1 MSVLELIRPD
11 LQSMQSYKPGGDT
24 LDCRL
29 HANELPWC
37 PVSFAQVPLNHYPDI
52 RQQQQLQQLLANY
65 YQININQLVL
75 TRGSDDGIDML
86 MRLFLRAGQD
96 SFMQCPPTFPM
107 YEFYGRLQQADA
119 LNCPL
124 EANNDFSFSIEKLIS
139 LWQPNC
145 RLIMLCR
152 PNNPTGN
159 LLELTSIETLCNYF
173 KNKAV
178 VVVDEAYIEF
188 AQTTSATSLIPSFDN
203 LIVLRTLS
211 KAYGLAGLRLG
222 SIIAQPQLI
231 KAIENTMPPYT
242 LSSAFLDLAQRALID
257 KSWFTNK
264 IKDILNERQ
273 RLITQLQQ
281 LTLIDKIY
289 PSRAN
294 FILIASS
301 YAAQLAAWMAELD
314 IAVRHF
320 AAGPLQNMLRVTVG
334 EQAQNQRLLNAL
346 RRFQQEKC

>member
-1 MSVLELIRPD
+1 
-11 LQSMQSYKPGGDT
+11 
-24 LDCRL
+24 
-29 HANELPWC
+29 
-37 PVSFAQVPLNHYPDI
+37 
-52 RQQQQLQQLLANY
+52 
-65 YQININQLVL
+65 
-75 TRGSDDGIDML
+75 
-86 MRLFLRAGQD
+86 
-96 SFMQCPPTFPM
+96 
-107 YEFYGRLQQADA
+107 
-119 LNCPL
+119 
-124 EANNDFSFSIEKLIS
+124 
-139 LWQPNC
+139 
-145 RLIMLCR
+145 MLCR

-242 LSSAFLDLAQRALID
+242 LSSAVLDLAQRALID